1 MAKQKDKEKPVIK
14 AEDPNWTPYTL
25 ESLLAG
31 ATEANIHKEIDTG
44 RPVGRE
50 IC

>member
-1 MAKQKDKEKPVIK
+1 MAKHKEKPEIK
-14 AEDPNWTPYTL
+14 KEDQNGTPYTL

-31 ATEANIHKEIDTG
+31 ITKDNIHEEIDTG